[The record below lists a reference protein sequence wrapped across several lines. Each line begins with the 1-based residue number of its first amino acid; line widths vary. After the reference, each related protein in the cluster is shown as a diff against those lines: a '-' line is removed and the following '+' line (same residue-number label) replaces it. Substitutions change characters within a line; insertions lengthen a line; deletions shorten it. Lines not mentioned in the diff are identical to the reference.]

1 MSFEHRWQIA
11 TKQLSKYLS
20 KFNIQIP
27 TNAAASHKKQAGEV
41 RTANNISADDIT
53 TSSSHVITDIPG
65 K

>member
-27 TNAAASHKKQAGEV
+27 TNAANHKKQAGEV

-53 TSSSHVITDIPG
+53 TSSPHVITDIPG